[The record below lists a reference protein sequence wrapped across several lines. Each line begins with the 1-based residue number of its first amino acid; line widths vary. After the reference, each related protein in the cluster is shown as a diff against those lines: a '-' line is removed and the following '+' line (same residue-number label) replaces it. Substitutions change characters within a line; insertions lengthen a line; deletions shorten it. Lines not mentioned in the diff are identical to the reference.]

1 MFGFHKFDNLER
13 IEEYPT
19 VHKRT
24 AFVTIKPTVAYL
36 ISIETIY
43 DGDGEDV
50 IDLTSPTFYMAEIN
64 IAINGEEGND
74 TLWVADGH
82 DILNGEAGDD
92 ILFGD

>member
-1 MFGFHKFDNLER
+1 MDDGFET
-13 IEEYPT
+13 E
-19 VHKRT
+19 
-24 AFVTIKPTVAYL
+24 TVARV
-36 ISIETIY
+36 IGIETIKA
-43 DGDGEDV
+43 GDCDDV

>member
-1 MFGFHKFDNLER
+1 MFGFYKFDDLQR
-13 IEEYPT
+13 IEAHPN

-43 DGDGEDV
+43 DGDGDDV
-50 IDLTSPTFYMAEIN
+50 IDLASPTFYMADFDLT
-64 IAINGEEGND
+64 INGEEGND
-74 TLWVADGH
+74 SLWVADGH
-82 DILNGEAGDD
+82 DILNGEAGHD